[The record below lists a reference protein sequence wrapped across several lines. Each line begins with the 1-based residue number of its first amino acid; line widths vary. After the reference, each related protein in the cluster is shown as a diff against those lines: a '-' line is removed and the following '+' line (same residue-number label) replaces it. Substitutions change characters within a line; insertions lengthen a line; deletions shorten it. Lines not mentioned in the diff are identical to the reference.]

1 MNEKKGTPDFNQLLE
16 GYAAGTLSE
25 ADLQAFYDHLPEHE
39 QAAVEKIMADLR
51 SGRYDGQ
58 TDAARRD
65 AMYDRL
71 VLTTRK
77 KVRMF
82 RMTWQAAAA
91 AAILV
96 AAFAGGW
103 MALMKTPAVPAE
115 NEVPMTVAKETILP
129 GGEKAIL
136 TLSDGAM
143 VQLDSAQNGVLA
155 QQGAVA
161 VSKLKNGMLAY
172 RATGNTKEETHY
184 NKISTPK
191 GGVYAVM
198 LPDGSRA
205 YLNAASSIRFPTVFA
220 ETRSVE
226 ITGEVYFEVAR
237 NPAVQFEVKARGA
250 TVMVHGTHFNVH
262 AYEDEAATSVT
273 LLEGAVSVANG
284 RESITLQPGQQ
295 AVAAADL
302 RKMEGVVDLD
312 EVMAWK
318 NGLFHFENLA
328 LPEIMRQISRW
339 YDVDVT
345 YRGNTANRRFSGV
358 VSRSSSITDVLQFMR
373 LAGVR
378 FEIAGRNIT
387 VIQ

>member
-1 MNEKKGTPDFNQLLE
+1 MDAKRGTPDFNQLLE

-25 ADLQAFYDHLPEHE
+25 AELQAFCDRLPEHE
-39 QAAVEKIMADLR
+39 QAAAAKILADLQ

-58 TDAARRD
+58 TDAAQRNKMFATLMLAGRKNTRTF
-65 AMYDRL
+65 RL
-71 VLTTRK
+71 MWRT
-77 KVRMF
+77 
-82 RMTWQAAAA
+82 AAA

-96 AAFAGGW
+96 AVFAGGW
-103 MALMKTPAVPAE
+103 FFLKTPVAPAPNDASITAVSSMI
-115 NEVPMTVAKETILP
+115 VP
-129 GGEKAIL
+129 GGKKAIL
-136 TLSDGAM
+136 TLSDGAI
-143 VQLDSAQNGVLA
+143 VQLDSADNGMLA
-155 QQGAVA
+155 QQGAAA

-172 RATGNTKEETHY
+172 RVTGEPNDEMRY

-205 YLNAASSIRFPTVFA
+205 YLNAASSIRFPTVFKG
-220 ETRSVE
+220 TRTVE

-237 NPAVQFEVKARGA
+237 NPAVQFEVEARGT
-250 TVMVHGTHFNVH
+250 TVMVHGTHFNIH

-284 RESITLQPGQQ
+284 CENITLQPGQQ
-295 AVAAADL
+295 AIAGAGL
-302 RKMEGVVDLD
+302 RKAEGVVDLD

-328 LPEIMRQISRW
+328 LPDIMRQISRW
-339 YDVDVT
+339 YDVDIT
-345 YRGNTANRRFSGV
+345 YRGNTVNRRFSGV
-358 VSRSSSITDVLQFMR
+358 VSRNSSIAEVLQFMQ

-378 FEIAGRNIT
+378 FEITGRNIT